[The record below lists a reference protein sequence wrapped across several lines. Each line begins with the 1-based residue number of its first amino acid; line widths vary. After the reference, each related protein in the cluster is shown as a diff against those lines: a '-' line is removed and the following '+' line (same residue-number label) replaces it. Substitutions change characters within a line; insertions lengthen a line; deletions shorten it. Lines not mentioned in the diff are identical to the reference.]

1 MIESDETTRYYT
13 VSRLDSYAHLA
24 QAVLRDSGGANL
36 SIWSK
41 IADVVGGIA
50 TSAPVAGVLEG
61 VISLLTGVSDNPERR
76 QVAFTV
82 AMIAL
87 SAKMAKADGVV
98 TEDEI
103 NAFRDIFDITPAE
116 QKNVARMF
124 NLAKQ
129 DVAGF
134 DAYASQILKIYKDEP
149 DILEDILDGLF
160 HIAEADGIIH
170 EDELAFLEE
179 VGRIFGF
186 EDESFAAIRARHVKG
201 GTNDPYKVLGVE
213 HSWSN
218 FEIRKHYRNLVMEN
232 HPDRL
237 IARGVPAEFVRIA
250 NDKLAA
256 INAAYDQ
263 LEKERGL

>member
-1 MIESDETTRYYT
+1 M
-13 VSRLDSYAHLA
+13 
-24 QAVLRDSGGANL
+24 
-36 SIWSK
+36 SIWGK
-41 IADVVGGIA
+41 ISEVVGAIA
-50 TSAPVAGVLEG
+50 TSAPVAGVLDAVVG
-61 VISLLTGVSDNPERR
+61 MLTGVSDNPERR

-103 NAFRDIFDITPAE
+103 NAFRDIFDIPPQE
-116 QKNVARMF
+116 QQNVARMF

-134 DAYASQILKIYKDEP
+134 DAYAGQILKIYKDDL

-186 EDESFAAIRARHVKG
+186 EDESFAAIRSRHVKG
-201 GTNDPYKVLGVE
+201 GENDAYQVLGAD

-218 FEIRKHYRNLVMEN
+218 FELQKHYRSLVKEN

-237 IARGVPAEFVRIA
+237 IARGVPPEFVSMA
-250 NDKLAA
+250 NDKMAA
-256 INAAYDQ
+256 INAAYEQ
-263 LEKERGL
+263 LKKERGL

>member
-1 MIESDETTRYYT
+1 MGVTNEGWGT
-13 VSRLDSYAHLA
+13 
-24 QAVLRDSGGANL
+24 L

-41 IADVVGGIA
+41 ISEVVGAIA
-50 TSAPVAGVLEG
+50 SSAPVAGVLDAIVG
-61 VISLLTGVSDNPERR
+61 LITGVSDNPERR

-98 TEDEI
+98 TADEI
-103 NAFRDIFDITPAE
+103 EAFKDIFEIPPDE

-134 DAYASQILKIYKDEP
+134 PAYAGQILQIYKDDI

-170 EDELAFLEE
+170 EDELLFLEE

-186 EDESFAAIRARHVKG
+186 EDDAFAAVKARHVKG
-201 GTNDPYKVLGVE
+201 GESDPYQVLGADPC
-213 HSWSN
+213 WSN
-218 FEIRKHYRNLVMEN
+218 FEIRRHYRTLVREN
-232 HPDRL
+232 HPDQL
-237 IARGVPAEFVRIA
+237 IARGVPPEFVRIA
-250 NDKLAA
+250 NDKMAA
-256 INAAYDQ
+256 INAAYDALQ
-263 LEKERGL
+263 KERGL